1 MLPAVRGGTHA
12 VTEDQQVAVDV
23 AQFKRALGLWASGVT
38 VVSTRVDGLIY
49 CMTASSFSSLS
60 LDPLL
65 VLICVARIAKVH
77 DLLLQSRAFVI
88 NILRDD
94 QRDIADAFARTGREP
109 VEHLDLI
116 ETFDGPSGSPIF
128 KPSLAYIDCELHSI
142 YDGGDHSLV
151 VGAVKAVDSDEG
163 GRPLV
168 YFNRNYRGIRDLD
181 GR

>member
-1 MLPAVRGGTHA
+1 MLPASQR
-12 VTEDQQVAVDV
+12 
-23 AQFKRALGLWASGVT
+23 
-38 VVSTRVDGLIY
+38 STTCCSKAER
-49 CMTASSFSSLS
+49 LS
-60 LDPLL
+60 LTF
-65 VLICVARIAKVH
+65 CA
-77 DLLLQSRAFVI
+77 
-88 NILRDD
+88 DD